1 MRRKTGPK
9 KIEGPGSHKAKKTV
23 AGMLDGKTME
33 QAARDAGYSAQ
44 FARKAIYSKPVG
56 DWIKTEV
63 HRRMNEAMS
72 KAAVHTDAITGSLVE
87 VMMASPADILP
98 DHPILVRARQNGV
111 DHLIK
116 KITITPIKLG
126 MKEFIRQGKVVSQ
139 PVIGERIDLE
149 MYSRLDAISQL
160 RDNFG
165 MKQEPRANTYE
176 AERRQEVERSL
187 KRIMEADKVD
197 RPTAAKR
204 LAEAVGEDSPLIPTI
219 NKAAA
224 ADSVH

>member
-1 MRRKTGPK
+1 M
-9 KIEGPGSHKAKKTV
+9 AKKTV
-23 AGMLDGKTME
+23 AGMLGGKSME
-33 QAARDAGYSAQ
+33 QAALDAGYSKQ

-56 DWIKTEV
+56 EWIKTEV

-98 DHPILVRARQNGV
+98 NHPILVRARENGV

-116 KITITPIKLG
+116 KITITPVKLG
-126 MKEFIRQGKVVSQ
+126 MKEYVRRGKVVSV

-165 MKQEPRANTYE
+165 MKQEPRANTFE
-176 AERRQEVERSL
+176 DTRRQEVERE
-187 KRIMEADKVD
+187 IDKIAAAEGCD
-197 RPTAAKR
+197 RPTAAQMLKAA
-204 LAEAVGEDSPLIPTI
+204 LGDDSPLIPTV
-219 NKAAA
+219 NKY
-224 ADSVH
+224 VH

>member
-1 MRRKTGPK
+1 MPRK
-9 KIEGPGSHKAKKTV
+9 PGVRKAVVAKSINRAKKAV
-23 AGMLDGKTME
+23 AGMLEGKTME
-33 QAARDAGYSAQ
+33 QAAVDAGFSRQ
-44 FARKAIYSKPVG
+44 HARKHLYSTPTGK
-56 DWIKTEV
+56 WIREEAS
-63 HRRMNEAMS
+63 RRMNEAMS

-87 VMMASPADILP
+87 VMLASPADILP

-126 MKEFIRQGKVVSQ
+126 MKDSVRRGKVVSE

-165 MKQEPRANTYE
+165 MKQEPRANTFE
-176 AERRQEVERSL
+176 DTRRQEVERE
-187 KRIMEADKVD
+187 IDKIAAAEGCD
-197 RPTAAKR
+197 RPTAALMLKNA
-204 LAEAVGEDSPLIPTI
+204 LGDDSPLIPTV
-219 NKAAA
+219 NKY
-224 ADSVH
+224 VN

>member
-1 MRRKTGPK
+1 MPRK
-9 KIEGPGSHKAKKTV
+9 PGARKGVVTKSTIRAKKTV
-23 AGMLDGKTME
+23 ALMMEGETME
-33 QAARDAGYSAQ
+33 KAAVKAGFSPQ
-44 FARKAIYSKPVG
+44 HARKHLYSTPTG
-56 DWIKTEV
+56 AWIRDEV
-63 HRRMNEAMS
+63 NRRMNEAMG

-126 MKEFIRQGKVVSQ
+126 MKEFIRRGKKVSE

-165 MKQEPRANTYE
+165 MKQEPRANTFE
-176 AERRQEVERSL
+176 ESRRQEVEREL
-187 KRIMEADKVD
+187 DKIAAAEGCD
-197 RPTAAKR
+197 RPTAAKM
-204 LAEAVGEDSPLIPTI
+204 LKDALGDDSPLITTV
-219 NKAAA
+219 NKY
-224 ADSVH
+224 VN